1 MNRTRLSVAAIAGA
15 ACLALA
21 VPFAAPHLT
30 TATFTPAAVAP
41 WEPVSSSTAGT
52 ASGTDSG
59 STDAGTSD
67 VATIGQ
73 TATTTA
79 TVTDD
84 LSRGVVLIT
93 VTTSSGEG
101 AGTGMVLTASGQVL
115 TNYHV
120 VEGSTDIEV
129 TIAATGDTYA
139 ATVVGHDETRDVAL
153 LQLEDASGLDTVAVD
168 DETLAVGDALTAV
181 GNAEGGGE
189 LVAASGLVTG
199 LDESVTVTSG
209 TETETLTGVI
219 ETNAGAVPGDSGGP
233 MFDAEGEVA
242 GMTTAGGQTVA
253 VAPGGGRRGGAT
265 LTSVSYAVPIDVALE
280 VVAVIRTGAESGTV
294 EIGPRAYLGVSVGSS
309 TSGLVVSGVESGGP
323 AASAGITAGSV
334 ITSVGGTAVSTHAE
348 LSALLGEHE
357 PGDKVKVTWT
367 DADGTAHTATL
378 TLGSSPIN

>member
-30 TATFTPAAVAP
+30 TAAFAPAAVAP
-41 WEPVSSSTAGT
+41 WEPVSSSAGT
-52 ASGTDSG
+52 ASGTG
-59 STDAGTSD
+59 TTGTGTSD
-67 VATIGQ
+67 VVSIGQ
-73 TATTTA
+73 TAATSA

-93 VTTSSGEG
+93 VTTSEGEG

-129 TIAATGDTYA
+129 TVAATGDTYA
-139 ATVVGHDETRDVAL
+139 ATVVGHDASRDVAL
-153 LQLEDASGLDTVAVD
+153 LQLEGAAALETVAVD

-189 LVAASGLVTG
+189 LVAASGVVTG
-199 LDESVTVTSG
+199 LGESVTVTSG
-209 TETETLTGVI
+209 TATETLTGVI

-265 LTSVSYAVPIDVALE
+265 LTTVSYAVPIDVALD
-280 VVAVIRTGAESGTV
+280 VVAVIRTGEESGTV
-294 EIGPRAYLGVSVGSS
+294 EIGPRGYLGVSVQASQ
-309 TSGLVVSGVESGGP
+309 SGLVVAGVESGGP
-323 AASAGITAGSV
+323 AASAGIAAGSV

-348 LSALLGEHE
+348 LASLLGEHE

-367 DADGTAHTATL
+367 DAYGTSHTATV
-378 TLGSSPIN
+378 TLGTSPIN